1 MEKRS
6 IIDVSLN
13 ILYNIRIQFPN
24 GKVLHIMLIDF
35 HTHAFADSLAP
46 RAIASLSAASG
57 GLTPSTDGTV
67 AGLLHRMDADG
78 VSHSVMLNIATKPKQ
93 QTRINDWAKEI
104 SSGRI
109 TAFGSV
115 HPDAPDALEELER
128 IKDLGLKGIKLHPEY
143 QNFEVDDPRLFP
155 IYKKAASLGLITVFH
170 AGQDIGFMP
179 PAKAAPDRLLRA
191 LSVFDGAP
199 VVAAHFGGYIMWD
212 EVLEKLCGLP
222 VYFDTSFCFGR
233 IQHPLA
239 QAIVEKHTPDRILFG
254 TDLPWS
260 DAKTEKRL
268 IDSLD
273 LTDADKEKIF
283 FRNAASLLQM
293 NL

>member
-1 MEKRS
+1 
-6 IIDVSLN
+6 
-13 ILYNIRIQFPN
+13 
-24 GKVLHIMLIDF
+24 MLIDF

-57 GLTPSTDGTV
+57 GLAPSTDGTV
-67 AGLLHRMDADG
+67 SGLLLRMEADG

-93 QTRINDWAKEI
+93 QTRINDWAQEI
-104 SSGRI
+104 SSDRI

-115 HPDAPDALEELER
+115 HPDAPNVFDELER
-128 IKDLGLKGIKLHPEY
+128 IKSLGLKGVKFHPEY
-143 QNFEVDDPRLFP
+143 QNFEADEPRMFP
-155 IYKKAASLGLITVFH
+155 IYKKIASLGLITVFH

-191 LSVFDGAP
+191 LPAFDGAP
-199 VVAAHFGGYIMWD
+199 VAAAHFGSYIMWD

-222 VYFDTSFCFGR
+222 LYFDTSFCFGR

-260 DAKTEKRL
+260 DAQTEKRL

-273 LTDADKEKIF
+273 LSDADKEKIF

-293 NL
+293 TV